1 MTYELALLPEAER
14 EWKVLDGSVKQ
25 IFKKQLQKCLETP
38 RIPKNQLSGYKD
50 YYKIK
55 LTRPQYRLVYHVDD
69 SKRRVTIVAAGSRQD
84 IYNSLRN
91 RQSK

>member
-1 MTYELALLPEAER
+1 MSYELALLPEAER
-14 EWKVLDGSVKQ
+14 EWKALDGSVRQ

-55 LTRPQYRLVYHVDD
+55 LTRPQCRLVYHVDD
-69 SKRRVTIVAAGSRQD
+69 SKRRLTIVATGSRQD
-84 IYNSLRN
+84 IYSSLQN